1 MVEGGN
7 CYGKEKGEQGR
18 EGFRRGKQAV
28 TVNRTIRQNSL
39 ENVRVEQNLTKS
51 AIQTS
56 WVRPSDRNLPGRG
69 TALQIHELKI
79 LNMF

>member
-7 CYGKEKGEQGR
+7 GYGKEKGEQGR

-28 TVNRTIRQNSL
+28 IVNRTIRQNSF
-39 ENVRVEQNLTKS
+39 ENVRIEQNLSKS
-51 AIQTS
+51 AIQTP
-56 WVRPSDRNLPGRG
+56 WAEPSHRNLSERG
-69 TALQIHELKI
+69 TTMQINELKI